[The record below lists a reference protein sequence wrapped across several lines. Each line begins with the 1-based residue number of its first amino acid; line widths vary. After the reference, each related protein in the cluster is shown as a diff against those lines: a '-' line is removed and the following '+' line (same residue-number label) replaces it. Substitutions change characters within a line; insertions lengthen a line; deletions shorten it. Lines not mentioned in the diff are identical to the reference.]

1 MKKNVVLLL
10 ILVFLSAS
18 CVITGKI
25 AWASSKMWSQTYGGP
40 DDDYALT
47 MVQTSDGGYALLGS
61 AKSFKANDGNW
72 RNDRN
77 SWLVKTD
84 AFGNMEWKQIIELSA
99 SDFLS
104 SLIQTSDGG
113 YALAGNK
120 DFSIYGDVYS
130 TGGRGYD
137 FWLVKT
143 DEYGIIEWTRNYG
156 GTAHDSASALVETSD
171 GGYALTGYTWSFE
184 PYGFWLVK
192 TDKSGKME
200 WSQTYEGGVSEL
212 VETSDGGFALT
223 GGSWLIK
230 TDEYG
235 KIEWKRGYGEGEY
248 SDRVHSL
255 IATSDGGYALVGD
268 ATTGHFSTVYSWLIK
283 TDMYGNKEWVQKYEE
298 GRFFSLVETSDG
310 GFALAGDTNSFDAA
324 DYDFWLV
331 KTNAF
336 GKVEWNQTYGGA
348 AFDGASSLVETFDG
362 GFALAGSTESF
373 GAGGSDFW
381 LVKTVDVTPPSVS
394 IVSQENTTYTE
405 NSLFLNFS
413 TNEPVSW
420 LGYSLDGQE
429 NKTITGNTTLTGLP
443 NGNHNVTVYATDENG
458 NTGTS
463 TFYFLT
469 DAPELFPTVPVTVA
483 SVAVIAVALV
493 GLLVYFRKKQTARTT
508 SEAKLEI

>member
-1 MKKNVVLLL
+1 ML
-10 ILVFLSAS
+10 FRS
-18 CVITGKI
+18 
-25 AWASSKMWSQTYGGP
+25 
-40 DDDYALT
+40 
-47 MVQTSDGGYALLGS
+47 
-61 AKSFKANDGNW
+61 
-72 RNDRN
+72 
-77 SWLVKTD
+77 
-84 AFGNMEWKQIIELSA
+84 
-99 SDFLS
+99 
-104 SLIQTSDGG
+104 
-113 YALAGNK
+113 
-120 DFSIYGDVYS
+120 
-130 TGGRGYD
+130 
-137 FWLVKT
+137 
-143 DEYGIIEWTRNYG
+143 
-156 GTAHDSASALVETSD
+156 
-171 GGYALTGYTWSFE
+171 
-184 PYGFWLVK
+184 
-192 TDKSGKME
+192 
-200 WSQTYEGGVSEL
+200 
-212 VETSDGGFALT
+212 
-223 GGSWLIK
+223 
-230 TDEYG
+230 
-235 KIEWKRGYGEGEY
+235 
-248 SDRVHSL
+248 
-255 IATSDGGYALVGD
+255 
-268 ATTGHFSTVYSWLIK
+268 HFSTVYSWLIK
-283 TDMYGNKEWVQKYEE
+283 IDMYGNKEWVQKYEE